1 MRKREVAI
9 PKIVM
14 KKNKR
19 TLFFICLTLLFVS
32 NLYLSNTFSQDHA
45 LLNLPEGATARLGE
59 GTIEEIRYSPDGTR
73 LAVAG
78 SFGIRLYDTQTGEEL
93 DLLIGH
99 SGIVNSVSF
108 SPDGRTLA
116 SGGFDAV
123 IRLWDV
129 RTGGLLRILTG
140 HPNDIDGVSFS
151 PDGRTLASGGFDAVI
166 RLWDV
171 RTGGLLRILT
181 GHRGIVYSVSFS
193 PDGKTL
199 ASGGRDATIRLWDVG
214 TGKLLRTLE
223 GHTAGWILSV
233 SFSPDSK
240 TLASGGRDA
249 TIRLWDIRTGKLL
262 RTLSKH
268 KSWVRSVSFS
278 PDGRTLASASSDATI
293 RLWDIST
300 GKLLRTLEGHTAG
313 VYSASFHPDGWTLAS
328 ASQNGTVLLWETIPM
343 APAAPSQLLV
353 ALNKENLINANSR
366 PLKTSLL
373 ANYPNPFNPETWL
386 PYQLASPVEVR
397 IVIYAADG
405 QLIRKLDL
413 GYQPVGFYESRS
425 RAAYWDGKNAV
436 GEPVASGV
444 YFYTFTA
451 GDFTAT
457 RRMLILK

>member
-1 MRKREVAI
+1 
-9 PKIVM
+9 M

-19 TLFFICLTLLFVS
+19 TLVFICLTLLLIS
-32 NLYLSNTFSQDHA
+32 NLYLSDTFPQDHA
-45 LLNLPEGATARLGE
+45 SLNLPEGATARLDR

-93 DLLIGH
+93 HLLIGH
-99 SGIVNSVSF
+99 RGIVNSVSF
-108 SPDGRTLA
+108 SPDGETLA

-123 IRLWDV
+123 L
-129 RTGGLLRILTG
+129 
-140 HPNDIDGVSFS
+140 
-151 PDGRTLASGGFDAVI
+151 

-199 ASGGRDATIRLWDVG
+199 ASGGRDATIRLWDVR
-214 TGKLLRTLE
+214 TGGLLRTLE
-223 GHTAGWILSV
+223 GHTKGWISSV
-233 SFSPDSK
+233 SFSPDGK

-249 TIRLWDIRTGKLL
+249 TIRLWDVRTGKLL
-262 RTLSKH
+262 RTLRMH
-268 KSWVRSVSFS
+268 TSWVRSVSFS
-278 PDGRTLASASSDATI
+278 PDGKTLASGSSDATI
-293 RLWDIST
+293 RLWDVRT
-300 GKLLRTLEGHTAG
+300 GGLLRTLIGHTAE
-313 VYSASFHPDGWTLAS
+313 VYSVSFNLDGRTLAS
-328 ASQNGTVLLWETIPM
+328 GSENGTVLLWGTMSM

-353 ALNKENLINANSR
+353 TLNKESLINANSR
-366 PLKTSLL
+366 PLETSLL

-397 IVIYAADG
+397 IAIYAGDG

-413 GYQPVGFYESRS
+413 GYQPAGFYESRS

-457 RRMLILK
+457 RRLLILK

>member
-1 MRKREVAI
+1 MLKREVSI

-14 KKNKR
+14 PKNKR
-19 TLFFICLTLLFVS
+19 TLIFVCLTLFLVL
-32 NLYLSNTFSQDHA
+32 NLYLSNTFSQD
-45 LLNLPEGATARLGE
+45 LGLSLPEGATASLGK
-59 GTIEEIRYSPDGTR
+59 GTIEEIKYSPDGTR

-78 SFGIRLYDTQTGEEL
+78 SFGIRLYDAQTGEEL

-99 SGIVNSVSF
+99 AGIVNSVSF

-116 SGGFDAV
+116 SGGFDAT

-129 RTGGLLRILTG
+129 RTGELLRILTG
-140 HPNDIDGVSFS
+140 HTDDIDGISFS
-151 PDGRTLASGGFDAVI
+151 PDGRTLASGGFDATI

-171 RTGGLLRILT
+171 RTGRLLETLT
-181 GHRGIVYSVSFS
+181 GHRGIVY
-193 PDGKTL
+193 
-199 ASGGRDATIRLWDVG
+199 
-214 TGKLLRTLE
+214 
-223 GHTAGWILSV
+223 SV

-249 TIRLWDIRTGKLL
+249 TIRLWDVRTGRLL
-262 RTLSKH
+262 RTLIGHTAGWISSISFSPDGRTLASGGRDATIRLWDVRTGRLLRTLIRH
-268 KSWVRSVSFS
+268 TRWVRSVSFS
-278 PDGRTLASASSDATI
+278 PDGWTLASGSSDATI
-293 RLWDIST
+293 RLWDVRT
-300 GKLLRTLEGHTAG
+300 GRHLRTLIGHTAG
-313 VYSASFHPDGWTLAS
+313 VYSVSFNPDGWTLAS
-328 ASQNGTVLLWETIPM
+328 GSGNGTVLLWGTIPM
-343 APAAPSQLLV
+343 APAAPSQLLI

-366 PLKTSLL
+366 PLETSLL
-373 ANYPNPFNPETWL
+373 ANYPNPFNPETWM
-386 PYQLASPVEVR
+386 PYQLASPAEVR

-405 QLIRKLDL
+405 QVIRKLDL
-413 GYQPVGFYESRS
+413 GYQPMGFYESRS